1 MVFKI
6 IFFSQA
12 ALELEEAIA
21 WYEIQHPK
29 HGKEFFSIIEIS
41 IDKISQNPFT
51 YLFVRIPIRRYVLRK
66 FPYSLYFEI
75 EDDVVRI
82 ASVWH
87 HKRDKRK

>member
-41 IDKISQNPFT
+41 IDKISQN
-51 YLFVRIPIRRYVLRK
+51 LFRVLWHTEHLVQTIARDGLQERR
-66 FPYSLYFEI
+66 F
-75 EDDVVRI
+75 
-82 ASVWH
+82 
-87 HKRDKRK
+87 

>member
-1 MVFKI
+1 MK
-6 IFFSQA
+6 
-12 ALELEEAIA
+12 LEEAIA
-21 WYEIQHPK
+21 WHEIQHPK
-29 HGKEFFSIIEIS
+29 PGKEFLSIIEIS